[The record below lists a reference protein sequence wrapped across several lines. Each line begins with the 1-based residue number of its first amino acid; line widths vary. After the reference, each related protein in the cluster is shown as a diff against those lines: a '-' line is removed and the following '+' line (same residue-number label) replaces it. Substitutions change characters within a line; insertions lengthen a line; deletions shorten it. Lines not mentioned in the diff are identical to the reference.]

1 MKHWNFVTVRKDWKC
16 SNRWCRKEIRKGE
29 QCWSFRASTW
39 KNDQITV
46 RHCVECGQMPLGV
59 AIYFSVHDDFKYC
72 KKCCAD
78 VQETPCRC
86 YLFTSEELKELAL
99 HRASWN

>member
-1 MKHWNFVTVRKDWKC
+1 M
-16 SNRWCRKEIRKGE
+16 
-29 QCWSFRASTW
+29 
-39 KNDQITV
+39 
-46 RHCVECGQMPLGV
+46 ECGQMPLGV

-86 YLFTSEELKELAL
+86 DLFTSEELESLAL
-99 HRASWN
+99 HRASWD